1 MSDRR
6 SFLFSPFAFAVLSL
20 AFPGVGVRAQETQTH
35 RPIPSVL
42 ADVLSYDSDGALK
55 LKKNGELVAEAPSAD
70 KYLLSRMVSTPT
82 GTDTGL
88 VLDFHDP
95 ELNGT
100 VSYGTYM
107 DKLKYPTIVFLPRPV
122 PMTNG
127 VATID
132 IKKSLS
138 GSNDVYHMLDSGNG
152 ILGYRVLTASGKI
165 IYEGRVAFSGKG
177 PYQVVPTIIE
187 GPLVNMPAPTSV
199 VVSYETSVPVKTT
212 ISVEGKTF
220 ADESATTH
228 HEIAVTGLMPDK
240 SYSYIVKY
248 GDRSEKHEL
257 RTALADGS
265 RKPFSFAFTG
275 CTRSIIAG
283 GERDF
288 TGVNYQTTRSA
299 MASAVDRKVA
309 FVQEFGSQTTG
320 GNSSSDGHLLEL
332 ANYKRALEP
341 FWATTPVYQMVGDHE
356 WNKAG
361 FAADSV
367 SRRATGV
374 DQFPYATESGEA
386 TFAKAFVSP
395 TNGPDSEDGASYDPN
410 PNTPGDFP
418 TYKKNVYS
426 YTYGNLGMI
435 VLNSEYWKS
444 PDPKISGSIEGYVMD
459 QQLKWL
465 EEQVQKFEKDPKIDH
480 VFINMHS
487 AMFPNGDHADA
498 GMWYSGNNAKRPN
511 VMGLPSDKGIIE
523 RRDQIIDVA
532 INHSKKV
539 IGFLAGSEHNFSLL
553 EVTPELNIYPDGYT
567 PAKLKLKRK
576 FFFVQ
581 SGGGGTYPY
590 SLMNN
595 NPWVDKFQF
604 FSVMNS
610 IAIMH
615 INGPSVTLEA
625 YNPETFEKICE
636 DVKLR

>member
-1 MSDRR
+1 MSGRR
-6 SFLFSPFAFAVLSL
+6 NFLSYRLAPSMLCLALSSAAVQ
-20 AFPGVGVRAQETQTH
+20 AQQTQPH
-35 RPIPSVL
+35 RDIPSVL
-42 ADVLSYDSDGALK
+42 SDVLSYDADGTLK
-55 LKKNGELVAEAPSAD
+55 LKKNGELVPEVPSPD
-70 KYLLSRMVSTPT
+70 KYLLSRMISTPT
-82 GTDTGL
+82 ATETGL
-88 VLDFHDP
+88 ILDFHDP

-107 DKLKYPTIVFLPRPV
+107 DKLKFPVIEFLPRPV
-122 PMTNG
+122 TLTNG

-138 GSNDVYHMLDSGNG
+138 GSNDVYHMLDSGTG
-152 ILGYRVLTASGKI
+152 IIGYRVITTAGKI
-165 IYEGRVAFSGKG
+165 IYEGRVVFSGKG
-177 PYQVVPTIIE
+177 PYKVEPTIIE
-187 GPLVNMPAPTSV
+187 GPFVNIPTATGV
-199 VVSYETSVPVKTT
+199 VLSYETSVPIATT
-212 ISVEGKTF
+212 VTVGGKTF
-220 ADESATTH
+220 ADQSSVTH
-228 HEIAVTGLMPDK
+228 HEIAVAGLTPDT
-240 SYSYIVKY
+240 SYDYVVTY
-248 GDRSEKHEL
+248 GDRTEKHQL

-265 RKPFSFAFTG
+265 HKPFSFAFTA

-288 TGVNYQTTRSA
+288 TGVNYQTTRAA
-299 MASAVDRKVA
+299 MASAVDHKVA
-309 FVQEFGSQTTG
+309 FVQQFGSQTTG
-320 GNSSSDGHLLEL
+320 GNASSDGHLLEL

-341 FWATTPVYQMVGDHE
+341 FWSGTPVYQMVGDHE
-356 WNKAG
+356 WNKAA

-367 SRRATGV
+367 SKRATGI

-395 TNGPDSEDGASYDPN
+395 MNGPDSEDGAKYDPN
-410 PNTPGDFP
+410 PNAPGDFP
-418 TYKKNVYS
+418 TYKRAVYS

-444 PDPKISGSIEGYVMD
+444 PDAKISGSMEGYVMD

-465 EEQVQKFEKDPKIDH
+465 EQQVQKFEKDPKIDH
-480 VFINMHS
+480 VFVNMHS

-498 GMWYSGNNAKRPN
+498 GMWYGGDNARRPN
-511 VMGLPSDKGIIE
+511 VMGVPVEKGIIE
-523 RRDQIIDVA
+523 RRDQIIDIA

-553 EVTPELNIYPDGYT
+553 EVTPELDVYPASYA
-567 PAKLKLKRK
+567 PAKIKVSRK

-595 NPWVDKFQF
+595 NPWADKFQY

-615 INGPSVTLEA
+615 INGPGVTLEA
-625 YNPETFEKICE
+625 YNPETFEKICD